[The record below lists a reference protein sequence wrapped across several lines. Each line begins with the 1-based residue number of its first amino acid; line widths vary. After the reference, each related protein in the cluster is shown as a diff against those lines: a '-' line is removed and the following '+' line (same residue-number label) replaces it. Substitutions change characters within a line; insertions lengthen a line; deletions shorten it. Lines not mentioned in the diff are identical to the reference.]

1 MLVLVLGVA
10 LAVPKTVPK
19 EKPPVLAAGA
29 LVAPPNVN
37 PPPVLV
43 DPRAPEPKLKL
54 DIFF

>member
-10 LAVPKTVPK
+10 LAVPKGVPK

-29 LVAPPNVN
+29 LVAAPNAN

-43 DPRAPEPKLKL
+43 DPRVPEPKLKL